1 MIIYNIQYLLRL
13 YLYLHY
19 FYGVY
24 VALSFL
30 RYIIQN
36 FYNGS
41 LYILSYF
48 INEQGQIEDKSFI
61 IEEIENDFIIIK

>member
-1 MIIYNIQYLLRL
+1 MIYNIQYLLRL

-19 FYGVY
+19 FHGIY

-41 LYILSYF
+41 IYILSYF
-48 INEQGQIEDKSFI
+48 RYDQKQIEGKKI
-61 IEEIENDFIIIK
+61 MIEEVDDEYLILS